1 MDAWKLKT
9 RKGQEVSMER
19 PEVDLDT
26 ENHEEERG
34 DEETTQSWPSASA
47 LSTVV
52 EKR

>member
-9 RKGQEVSMER
+9 RKVQEDSMER
-19 PEVDLDT
+19 AEVELDP
-26 ENHEEERG
+26 ENHEEEGG